1 VREAQRP
8 ENDGL
13 EHDGSNDTFEQTSV
27 FIMDRLHQ
35 AVAPGA
41 RSKFTLARQINT
53 CRRTTTCSPCTS
65 RPGLGFFWRQI
76 SGAPTDLRNAG
87 ALGLTTF
94 TGDRGVMSLT
104 HDRLAEAAG
113 IARALAAR
121 LHRQAIP
128 KDPRDGKH
136 CSDRVPGALA
146 RARAGPRRRPPP
158 AAAPGVS
165 RRSPRRSGDH
175 RRSVLSLRHS

>member
-113 IARALAAR
+113 IARACAMR
-121 LHRQAIP
+121 
-128 KDPRDGKH
+128 
-136 CSDRVPGALA
+136 
-146 RARAGPRRRPPP
+146 RAGNPQSAQWRKPTRAYTRGPDWAGMEQVEGMPC
-158 AAAPGVS
+158 
-165 RRSPRRSGDH
+165 
-175 RRSVLSLRHS
+175 